1 MTRAWLAAFA
11 FACGPPPTIVVVP
24 GPTPQHE
31 LVVRGDGLRFARCV
45 SGDDAVVAEG
55 VDVVTVRGL
64 RAGETYTCDVTTTH
78 GSAAIEATT
87 HPLPTALAAYAI
99 DVGGSA
105 PSEQTQYILTNLVR
119 ITGFGTAADQF
130 VVALDPEGA
139 IRWSVGLPEGDEAI
153 AVDPFG
159 PDEVLIGG
167 GLFVSTPAH
176 RRASSGEVV
185 AELEDVGVSHDVL
198 AWGDGVV
205 VVRQQ
210 LIGFRIEHHGWDG
223 ALTWA
228 VTDQDDARF
237 PSAYVNSVE
246 MVGEPPFGVLIASV
260 VQAGRVLVIDPQ
272 TATLLYDI
280 GPGALVDA
288 SGDAAFDWVHDVG
301 VVSCDSHPMCLIYYD
316 NGTDRGWSRAVMLGV
331 DPEGG
336 TAELL
341 RSFQED
347 GWYEPHLG
355 SVQALDGGDWLIGRG
370 HSEVH
375 APGSLDTSI
384 VRVRPDGTVPW
395 RLDVGPSEAAIY
407 RARSFDPCGFTPNE
421 RWCAP

>member
-1 MTRAWLAAFA
+1 MKWAWLVVVG
-11 FACGPPPTIVVVP
+11 CGPVPTVVVAP

-31 LVVRGDGLRFARCV
+31 LVVRADGLLAARCV
-45 SGDDAVVAEG
+45 SGDDAVAAEG

-64 RAGETYTCDVTTTH
+64 RADTTYPCEVRTTQGDVTV
-78 GSAAIEATT
+78 EATT
-87 HPLPTALAAYAI
+87 HPLPAALAAYTI

-105 PSEQTQYILTNLVR
+105 PSEQAQYILTNLVR
-119 ITGFGTAADQF
+119 ITGFGTAADQYA
-130 VVALDPEGA
+130 VVLDPEGA
-139 IRWSVGLPEGDEAI
+139 IRWSVALPESDEAI
-153 AVDPFG
+153 ALDPFG
-159 PDEVLIGG
+159 PDEVLLGG
-167 GLFVSTPAH
+167 GLFVSTPAQ
-176 RRASSGEVV
+176 RRSASGEVV
-185 AELEDVGVSHDVL
+185 AELEDVGVSHEVL

-210 LIGFRIEHHGWDG
+210 LIGFRIEHYGWDG

-228 VTDQDDARF
+228 VTDQDDPRF

-260 VQAGRVLVIDPQ
+260 VEAGRVLVIDPQ
-272 TATLLYDI
+272 AATLLYDL
-280 GPGALVDA
+280 GPGAEIDV
-288 SGDAAFDWVHDVG
+288 SGGAAFDWVHDVG
-301 VVSCDSHPMCLIYYD
+301 VVSCDSHPLCLLYYD

-331 DPEGG
+331 DAEAGS
-336 TAELL
+336 AELL
-341 RSFQED
+341 RTFQED

-375 APGSLDTSI
+375 APDSLDTSI
-384 VRVRPDGTVPW
+384 VRVRPDGSVPW

-407 RARSFDPCGFTPNE
+407 RARSFDPCGFVPSE
-421 RWCAP
+421 RWCGPK